1 MNRRRRIK
9 RRTPIY
15 GGKKIQVN
23 FAPIVVIICLSICAG
38 YLTAKYVVYPIL
50 GYEPAGLSILQKETK
65 DAEQDEKKETAETS
79 QVTTETS
86 APQKETAAE
95 KVATTAA
102 TTAASPSTKVVE
114 DQVDVKQTAG
124 YALQFGSY
132 STKAAAQ
139 KSVEQLKS
147 SGIEAKIMEKDG
159 AFKVV
164 GELFQTKEQAKGALN
179 KMDDSVG
186 AFVTTIE

>member
-164 GELFQTKEQAKGALN
+164 GELFQKKEQAKGALN